1 MCSQGALAFS
11 SSASSGEGS
20 VWVAGAVN
28 IYDESRGSWND
39 DELLKNVKACR
50 IMMML
55 WNWSSHRSLKDEA
68 AGFP

>member
-1 MCSQGALAFS
+1 MCCQGALAFS
-11 SSASSGEGS
+11 LSASSGEGS

-28 IYDESRGSWND
+28 IYDESGGSWND
-39 DELLKNVKACR
+39 DELLKNVKAHR
-50 IMMML
+50 IMSL